1 VVVSD
6 DGLTGTVELRIS
18 CSKNESSLKYN
29 GKNKYLR
36 ISLED
41 LMTKQ
46 LVISAN
52 SSGTVASGYALG
64 EVSVSGSNVLKVS
77 GPASVVGE
85 VASAVATINVEGVS
99 TNLSDTV
106 VPTLYNDQG
115 AEIDTTKLSLNM
127 TTVTIS
133 ATVLGTKEV
142 PVNFSAMGSPAAGYE
157 IVEITSDPE
166 TILLKGSAGALNGA
180 ISIEVPADLLDVT
193 DLTESLTTTIDISE
207 YLPDGCEPVN
217 KSQTVIPVTVSIE
230 RYTTKTFTVPV
241 SYITVDGLEDDLNL
255 SYADNTVDV
264 TLGGLSSRLDEVEA
278 SSLRFVMD
286 ASGLAPGSHSV
297 KLEFTEAPEDIDL
310 LSAQADIIIEENE

>member
-1 VVVSD
+1 
-6 DGLTGTVELRIS
+6 
-18 CSKNESSLKYN
+18 
-29 GKNKYLR
+29 
-36 ISLED
+36 
-41 LMTKQ
+41 MTKQ

-52 SSGTVASGYALG
+52 SSGTVANGYALG
-64 EVSVSGSNVLKVS
+64 DVSISGSNVLRVS

-106 VPTLYNDQG
+106 VPMLYSDQG

-142 PVNFSAMGSPAAGYE
+142 PVNFSAVGSPGADYE
-157 IVEITSDPE
+157 IVGITSDPE

-193 DLTESLTTTIDISE
+193 NLTENLVTTIDISE

-217 KSQTVIPVTVSIE
+217 KGQTVIPVTVWIE
-230 RYTTKTFTVPV
+230 QYTTKTFTIPV
-241 SYITVDGLEDDLNL
+241 SYITVDGLADDLNL
-255 SYADNTVDV
+255 SYAENTVEV
-264 TLGGLSSRLDEVEA
+264 TLGGLSSQLDEVES

-286 ASGLAPGSHSV
+286 VSGLTPGSHSV
-297 KLEFTEAPEDIDL
+297 NLSFKETQENPDL
-310 LSAQADIIIEENE
+310 LDAQVDIVISENSDDEENE